1 MDLRRLRFLRE
12 FEERGT
18 LGAVATALG
27 YSPSAVSQQLAVLEK
42 EAGAVLLEKAGRGV
56 RLTDAGRLLARHARI
71 LLAAAEAAESDLAA
85 LDSTGR
91 GMLRGTVRAGGLQS
105 AARRLL
111 VPAVARVMAEHPGVR
126 LEISEL
132 ELEQALPELRLGS
145 VDLVI
150 SDEYDGQPRP
160 RPDGV
165 RLTPLLAEPS
175 RVVLSATHPLAV
187 VGGPVPLAALRG
199 EAWVSSH
206 EGTGH
211 HAMVVG
217 TCRALGGFDPDL
229 RHHSNDAGVQLE
241 LVRLTGAVAL
251 LPLLTLPQPGAGL
264 AYREVTGS
272 VLGRRLFAVTRD
284 GPPSPA
290 LTAFLTAVI
299 AQARDL
305 TDGRAADPDRSA
317 AEPDRSAADAARQAV
332 TTDNSAA
339 DAVGQAAG
347 TIS

>member
-18 LGAVATALG
+18 LGAVAAALG
-27 YSPSAVSQQLAVLEK
+27 YSPSAVSQQLSVLEK

-71 LLAAAEAAESDLAA
+71 LLAAADAAAADLAA
-85 LDSTGR
+85 LG
-91 GMLRGTVRAGGLQS
+91 GEVRGTVRAGGLQS

-132 ELEQALPELRLGS
+132 ELEQALPGLRLGA

-150 SDEYDGQPRP
+150 SDEYDGHPRP
-160 RPDGV
+160 RPGGV
-165 RLTPLLAEPS
+165 TFTPLLSEPS
-175 RVVLSATHPLAV
+175 RLVLPAAHPLAV
-187 VGGPVPLAALRG
+187 AGGPVPLTALRD
-199 EAWVSSH
+199 EVWVSSH

-217 TCRALGGFDPDL
+217 TCRAHGGYDPDL
-229 RHHSNDAGVQLE
+229 RHHSNDADVQLE
-241 LVRLTGAVAL
+241 LVRRTGAVAL
-251 LPLLTLPQPGAGL
+251 LPLLTLPPPDAAL
-264 AYREVTGS
+264 AYREAAES

-290 LTAFLTAVI
+290 LTAFLTAVTG
-299 AQARDL
+299 QARSV
-305 TDGRAADPDRSA
+305 TSYSEPRSWGS
-317 AEPDRSAADAARQAV
+317 D
-332 TTDNSAA
+332 
-339 DAVGQAAG
+339 
-347 TIS
+347 